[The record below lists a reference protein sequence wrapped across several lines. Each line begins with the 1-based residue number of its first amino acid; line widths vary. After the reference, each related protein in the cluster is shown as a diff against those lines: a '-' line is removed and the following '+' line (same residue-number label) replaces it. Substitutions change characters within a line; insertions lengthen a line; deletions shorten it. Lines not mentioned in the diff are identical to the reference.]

1 MLFMLMLMFCNF
13 KTHHKIH
20 NIKKNTKEK
29 PKLFFFKYC
38 LFSTRKCLNFLFEF
52 PGLRGT

>member
-29 PKLFFFKYC
+29 PKLFFFKI
-38 LFSTRKCLNFLFEF
+38 LPFFHQKMFEF
-52 PGLRGT
+52 SV